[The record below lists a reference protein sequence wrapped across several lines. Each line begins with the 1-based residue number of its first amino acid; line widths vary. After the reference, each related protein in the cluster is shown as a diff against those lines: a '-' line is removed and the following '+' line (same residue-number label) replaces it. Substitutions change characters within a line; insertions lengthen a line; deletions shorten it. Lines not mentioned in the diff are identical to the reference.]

1 LIEATNRKQRRFY
14 QLWLA
19 MTEKT
24 KTMNICRQVS
34 NIFLLLNFAIK
45 SVADVGLIIDP
56 EEK

>member
-1 LIEATNRKQRRFY
+1 
-14 QLWLA
+14 